1 MSNNLSGIVTTE
13 ELKAAT
19 GYERPGDIEK
29 CLRKNGVRFLYGKA
43 GIYTTI
49 DALNAAMGI
58 TKDKPTADNS
68 GDIDI
73 L

>member
-1 MSNNLSGIVTTE
+1 MSTIVTPA

-19 GYERPGDIEK
+19 GYDRPSDIEK
-29 CLRKNGVRFLYGKA
+29 CLRKNGVRFLYGKS

-49 DALNAAMGI
+49 DALNAAMGLQ
-58 TKDKPTADNS
+58 S
-68 GDIDI
+68 GNIPEKEQDLDM

>member
-1 MSNNLSGIVTTE
+1 MSSIVTPE

-19 GYERPGDIEK
+19 GYDRPGDIEK
-29 CLRKNGVRFLYGKA
+29 CLRKNGVRFLYGKK

-58 TKDKPTADNS
+58 MPDKAPNETPN
-68 GDIDI
+68 DITI

>member
-1 MSNNLSGIVTTE
+1 MSTIVTPA

-19 GYERPGDIEK
+19 GYERASDIEK
-29 CLRKNGVRFLYGKA
+29 CLRKNGVRFLYGKT

-58 TKDKPTADNS
+58 TKVKTDITEDQN
-68 GDIDI
+68 IDI

>member
-1 MSNNLSGIVTTE
+1 MSTIVTPE
-13 ELKAAT
+13 ELKKAT
-19 GYERPGDIEK
+19 GYERQSDIEK
-29 CLRKNGVRFLYGKA
+29 CLRKNGVRFLYGKK

-58 TKDKPTADNS
+58 QPGKTETTENTI
-68 GDIDI
+68 DIDI